1 MNTTHPIR
9 RRAAIALLAAS
20 ALTITG
26 CSTGTSTNAVPESP
40 PASLEHYE
48 LAGLDAPQIIDK
60 LDTMPVVDRP
70 EDLIASVQPTE
81 LVLTSGDGSS
91 ETIPVP
97 EGEFYLSVAPY
108 YTSTHPCLFHSLT
121 TCLGEMATEEVHVT
135 VTDTATGDTLIEE
148 PRTTYDNGFLG
159 LWLPRDISA
168 ILTINHEGR
177 SATAP
182 ISTGEQDLTCL
193 TTMQLA

>member
-1 MNTTHPIR
+1 MNTTHPTR
-9 RRAAIALLAAS
+9 RRAATALLAAA

-26 CSTGTSTNAVPESP
+26 CSSGPSDNAMPKSS

-48 LAGLDAPQIIDK
+48 LADLDAPGIITK

-70 EDLIASVQPTE
+70 DDLIASVQPTE
-81 LVLTSGDGSS
+81 LVLTSGDESL
-91 ETIPVP
+91 ETIPLP
-97 EGEFYLSVAPY
+97 NDQFYLSVAPY
-108 YTSTHPCLFHSLT
+108 YTSTHPCQFHSLT
-121 TCLGEMATEEVHVT
+121 TCQGEMGNEEVHVT
-135 VTDTATGDTLIEE
+135 VTDTATGDTLLDE

-159 LWLPRDISA
+159 LWLPRDISG
-168 ILTINHEGR
+168 ILTIDHDSQ

-182 ISTGEQDLTCL
+182 ISTGDQDPTCL

>member
-1 MNTTHPIR
+1 MN
-9 RRAAIALLAAS
+9 S
-20 ALTITG
+20 AVRNQRG
-26 CSTGTSTNAVPESP
+26 RS
-40 PASLEHYE
+40 
-48 LAGLDAPQIIDK
+48 
-60 LDTMPVVDRP
+60 
-70 EDLIASVQPTE
+70 
-81 LVLTSGDGSS
+81 
-91 ETIPVP
+91 
-97 EGEFYLSVAPY
+97 
-108 YTSTHPCLFHSLT
+108 
-121 TCLGEMATEEVHVT
+121 
-135 VTDTATGDTLIEE
+135 DTATGDTLIEE